1 MVERQARRILGR
13 SRPARISSFLHSRDG
28 PPLISGIK
36 DVQVNRKKVLLWGR
50 IKAPRRSHSF
60 LSSPLWKMRNHGD
73 YQFYFRYIMPRMRV
87 IHTWF
92 PKACT
97 SVLFQIDQPDA
108 FSIFFFFCKEREL
121 ERNSWLKATFHI
133 FFLLLLSSFKQKW
146 NEINFYHIVWYL
158 FR

>member
-97 SVLFQIDQPDA
+97 SVLFQIDQPR
-108 FSIFFFFCKEREL
+108 FQHLLLLCGEL
-121 ERNSWLKATFHI
+121 ERNSWLKVTFHT
-133 FFLLLLSSFKQKW
+133 FFLLLLSSFKQK
-146 NEINFYHIVWYL
+146 
-158 FR
+158 